1 MLPFRMGMRVSGE
14 EFCGRR
20 RDLAALR
27 EYMRSS
33 GRIYVVGERRIGKT
47 SLVFEALRTIRGTHF
62 VDVDLLAI
70 KTVTDLTHR
79 LAAAVIKARRKPDEL
94 LTLVKGLARLR
105 PTIGVD
111 LISNTPTVSFAPGSG
126 NRPETLDEIFAL
138 MEPWPRVV
146 VVFDEFQDILNLP
159 PDDAILARLRGLIQ
173 RQDRAGFVF
182 CGSVRHRM
190 EDIFTKD
197 NSPFFKSAMRLCVGP
212 LDRPIFRDFLARKFA
227 SGRRTVAPGLLDAIL
242 DVCQDNPGDVQ
253 RFCAALWQVTS
264 YGQAIDDA
272 DLATAWEMVFS
283 MHAPEYE
290 VILRNLSVQQ
300 AQALHALALAG
311 GRSNLSRIFLESTG
325 ISLQASAA
333 KALSSL
339 LEKGIVRKEATEYRI
354 CDPFLTRW
362 LARRV
367 T

>member
-33 GRIYVVGERRIGKT
+33 GRVYVVGERRIGKT
-47 SLVFEALRTIRGTHF
+47 SLVFEALRTIRGTHV

-79 LAAAVIKARRKPDEL
+79 LAASMIKAQRKPSEVL
-94 LTLVKGLARLR
+94 NLVKGLTRLR

-111 LISNTPTVSFAPGSG
+111 PISNTPTVSFAPGSG

-138 MEPWPRVV
+138 MAPWQRSV
-146 VVFDEFQDILNLP
+146 VVFDEFQDILSLP
-159 PDDAILARLRGLIQ
+159 QDDAILARLRGLIQ
-173 RQDRAGFVF
+173 RQDQASFVF

-197 NSPFFKSAMRLCVGP
+197 DSPFFKSAMRLFVGP
-212 LDRPIFRDFLARKFA
+212 LDRPAFRAFLERKFA
-227 SGRRTVAPGLLDAIL
+227 SGHRTVAPGLLDTIL

-253 RFCAALWQVTS
+253 RFCTALWQVTS

-272 DLATAWEMVFS
+272 DLAAAWEMVFT

-300 AQALHALALAG
+300 AQTLHALALAG
-311 GRSNLSRIFLESTG
+311 GRSNLSRYSW
-325 ISLQASAA
+325 
-333 KALSSL
+333 
-339 LEKGIVRKEATEYRI
+339 R
-354 CDPFLTRW
+354 
-362 LARRV
+362 ARGSRFKRRRRRR
-367 T
+367 